1 MPELPVDM
9 AVANRFISSLSKS
22 LQALCH
28 GCMDFDSGIEI
39 VGYININIDS
49 GSKVDYVLN
58 EKVLKSTNNSM
69 TFVSNSFLAKKDQP
83 RPTRD
88 GSCSPIL
95 GLSFQGQASPYHS
108 RTWGP
113 HSGSQYQRSSA
124 QFSPHSQVLHGPQ
137 KRQWAGDWRASSKK
151 QKSQGSSETY
161 MSQNSAYSHLPSSQ
175 SDPTFKHPLLPPLG
189 TETDAASDTENQ
201 FINIKK
207 EALDAENEQ
216 ASTQDPEHST
226 SEPTDELNSDS
237 TGKLQIK
244 CDPDGSDA
252 NETEFPNEAG
262 SSTTDF
268 KGTFLEPSD
277 ADQNSSEQNSDPSA
291 PFESDTNESTKK
303 SNIDQ
308 SIASTSADDTLAES
322 NLHPDDDE
330 PPVEFEHSN
339 EDMPYPH
346 SVHSD
351 AGEGS
356 SDAGQFEVIEID
368 DEDEDVQAMFGD
380 PHSVSSSLTQTALLS
395 HRYNSHNA
403 SLRTQSTGHHLDQKD
418 SKEVFVLYDR
428 FNHVYSCASCGKKYK
443 SPAGARL
450 HYRIKHCGF
459 FDHYCSMCGKG
470 FQQKSHLK
478 SHMSLHMQQKD
489 FECNLCGSKYAHKT
503 SLTAHQKIAHGAFT

>member
-113 HSGSQYQRSSA
+113 HPGSQFQRSSA

-151 QKSQGSSETY
+151 QKSQSSSETY

-175 SDPTFKHPLLPPLG
+175 SDTTFKHPLLPPLG
-189 TETDAASDTENQ
+189 TDTDAASDTENQ

-226 SEPTDELNSDS
+226 SQEQTDDLNSDS
-237 TGKLQIK
+237 TGKLHIK
-244 CDPDGSDA
+244 CDPDGSEA
-252 NETEFPNEAG
+252 TETEFPNEAG

-277 ADQNSSEQNSDPSA
+277 TNQNTSEQNNDPSA
-291 PFESDTNESTKK
+291 TFESGTNESTKK

-308 SIASTSADDTLAES
+308 SIPSTSADDTLGES
-322 NLHPDDDE
+322 DLHHDDDE
-330 PPVEFEHSN
+330 PPVEFEHGN

-380 PHSVSSSLTQTALLS
+380 PRKYTFTIFHICLPFKLLK
-395 HRYNSHNA
+395 HR
-403 SLRTQSTGHHLDQKD
+403 
-418 SKEVFVLYDR
+418 
-428 FNHVYSCASCGKKYK
+428 
-443 SPAGARL
+443 
-450 HYRIKHCGF
+450 I
-459 FDHYCSMCGKG
+459 
-470 FQQKSHLK
+470 
-478 SHMSLHMQQKD
+478 
-489 FECNLCGSKYAHKT
+489 
-503 SLTAHQKIAHGAFT
+503 I